1 MSITGDHGSDPGKV
15 FGRPSD
21 SGIDIVRARRE
32 TPGCENVLHF
42 NNAGAA
48 LMPEQVVEAVVRH
61 LELEATIGGYE
72 AADRA
77 EDAIHRVYEAVA
89 RLINCNPRDVAIIEN
104 ATRAWDMAF
113 YSFNF
118 EAGDRI
124 LTAQAEYASNYLA
137 FLQIAG
143 RTGAMIDVV
152 PSDEHGQVSVA
163 RLAEMIDDRVKLIAI
178 THVPTNGGLVNPAAE
193 IGKLA
198 RDARIPFLLDA
209 CQSVG
214 QMPVDVEEIGCDILT
229 GTGRKYLRG
238 PRGTGFLYVHPL
250 LINRLDPPFI
260 DLHAAEWTGPDSYEL
275 RPDARR
281 FENWESFVAGK
292 SGLCVAIEYAMEWGL
307 DAIYARVQTLAD
319 DLRKRLTDI
328 RGVRVHDLGIERCG
342 IVSLTKTDIEA
353 DDIKAE
359 LTEDAINVSTSS
371 SSSTLLDMQARDIE
385 SVVRASVHYYN
396 TEEEVKKF
404 AEAVAEIG

>member
-1 MSITGDHGSDPGKV
+1 MSITGDHGPDPGKV
-15 FGRPSD
+15 FGRPAD

-32 TPGCENVLHF
+32 TPGCESVLHF

-72 AADRA
+72 AAERA

-89 RLINCNPRDVAIIEN
+89 RLINCNSRDVAIIEN

-137 FLQIAG
+137 FLQIAE
-143 RTGAMIDVV
+143 RTGAVIDVV

-163 RLAEMIDDRVKLIAI
+163 QLAEMIDGRVKLIAI

-198 RDARIPFLLDA
+198 RDARVPFLLDA

-214 QMPVDVEEIGCDILT
+214 QMPIDVEEIGCDILT

-292 SGLCVAIEYAMEWGL
+292 SGLCIAIEYALEWGL
-307 DAIYARVQTLAD
+307 DAIYARVQALAD
-319 DLRKRLTDI
+319 DLRKRLTGI
-328 RGVRVHDLGIERCG
+328 RGVHVRDLGRERCG
-342 IVSLTKTDIEA
+342 IVSFTSTDIEA
-353 DDIKAE
+353 DDIKAA
-359 LTEDAINVSTSS
+359 LQEDAINVSTSS
-371 SSSTLLDMQARDIE
+371 TSSTLLDMQEREIT
-385 SVVRASVHYYN
+385 SIVRASVHYYN
-396 TEEEVKKF
+396 TEEEVKRF
-404 AEAVAEIG
+404 AEAVAQLS